1 MTEPWRF
8 TNEGLCNGGGE
19 MRRLCIICRCGLK
32 AVAVV
37 FGVGLLMSAVGMGYV
52 TYELNGYRMARAR
65 AAEGN
70 RTVAFS
76 EDGVPVFGGDLGPTA
91 MWITVGGKQIMIEP
105 KWSHILA
112 HVAISAL
119 ELMVGGTLIWLTF
132 KRKRT
137 CVGRRGDL
145 SVP

>member
-1 MTEPWRF
+1 
-8 TNEGLCNGGGE
+8 
-19 MRRLCIICRCGLK
+19 MRWLCIICRCGLK
-32 AVAVV
+32 AVAVAL
-37 FGVGLLMSAVGMGYV
+37 GVGLLMSAVGMGCMA
-52 TYELNGYRMARAR
+52 YELNGYRMARAR

-112 HVAISAL
+112 HAAIAVL
-119 ELMVGGTLIWLTF
+119 ELMVGGTLIWLAF
-132 KRKRT
+132 KRKST
-137 CVGRRGDL
+137 
-145 SVP
+145 SVSVAAER

>member
-1 MTEPWRF
+1 
-8 TNEGLCNGGGE
+8 
-19 MRRLCIICRCGLK
+19 
-32 AVAVV
+32 
-37 FGVGLLMSAVGMGYV
+37 MSAVGMGYV
-52 TYELNGYRMARAR
+52 AYELNGYRMARVR
-65 AAEGN
+65 AEEGN

-112 HVAISAL
+112 HVAISVL

-145 SVP
+145 LAP

>member
-1 MTEPWRF
+1 MKF
-8 TNEGLCNGGGE
+8 
-19 MRRLCIICRCGLK
+19 LK
-32 AVAVV
+32 FILKVVVVAL
-37 FGVGLLMSAVGMGYV
+37 GVGLLMSSVGMGYV
-52 TYELNGYRMARAR
+52 AYELNGYRMARAR

-119 ELMVGGTLIWLTF
+119 ELIVGGTLIRLAF
-132 KRKRT
+132 KRRRT
-137 CVGRRGDL
+137 CV
-145 SVP
+145 SVAAERHAV

>member
-1 MTEPWRF
+1 MLR
-8 TNEGLCNGGGE
+8 NEVGE
-19 MRRLCIICRCGLK
+19 MRCLCIICRCGLK
-32 AVAVV
+32 VVAVAL
-37 FGVGLLMSAVGMGYV
+37 GVGLLMSAVGMGCV
-52 TYELNGYRMARAR
+52 AYELNGYRMARAR

-112 HVAISAL
+112 HVAISVL
-119 ELMVGGTLIWLTF
+119 ELMVGSTLIWLAF
-132 KRKRT
+132 KRKST
-137 CVGRRGDL
+137 
-145 SVP
+145 SVSVAAER

>member
-1 MTEPWRF
+1 
-8 TNEGLCNGGGE
+8 
-19 MRRLCIICRCGLK
+19 MRCLCIICRCGLK
-32 AVAVV
+32 VVAVAL
-37 FGVGLLMSAVGMGYV
+37 GVGLLMSAAGMGCV
-52 TYELNGYRMARAR
+52 AYELNGYRMARAR

-112 HVAISAL
+112 HAAIAVL
-119 ELMVGGTLIWLTF
+119 ELMVGGTLIWLAF
-132 KRKRT
+132 KRKST
-137 CVGRRGDL
+137 
-145 SVP
+145 SVSVAAER

>member
-1 MTEPWRF
+1 
-8 TNEGLCNGGGE
+8 
-19 MRRLCIICRCGLK
+19 MRCLCIICRCGLK

-37 FGVGLLMSAVGMGYV
+37 FGVGLLMSAAGMGCV
-52 TYELNGYRMARAR
+52 AYELNGYRMARAR

-76 EDGVPVFGGDLGPTA
+76 EDGVPVFGGDLGPTV

-119 ELMVGGTLIWLTF
+119 ELMVGGTLIWLAF
-132 KRKRT
+132 KRKST
-137 CVGRRGDL
+137 
-145 SVP
+145 SVSVVAER